1 MQMLSSKITPSF
13 EERKSSANRILSLR
27 WMISSN
33 DFFSNSSIR

>member
-13 EERKSSANRILSLR
+13 EERKSSVNRILSLR

-33 DFFSNSSIR
+33 DFFSNSSI